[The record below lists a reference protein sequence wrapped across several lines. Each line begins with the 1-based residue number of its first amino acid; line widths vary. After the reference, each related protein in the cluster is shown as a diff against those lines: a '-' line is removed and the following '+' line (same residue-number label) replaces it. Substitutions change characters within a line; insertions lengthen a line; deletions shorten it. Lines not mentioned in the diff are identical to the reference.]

1 MAVVFGD
8 LPSSNGDA
16 YRSIDATAGDHYH
29 PFVVVVVVVVVARY
43 QLTLI
48 DVFDD

>member
-8 LPSSNGDA
+8 LSSSNGDA

-29 PFVVVVVVVVVARY
+29 PFVVVVVVVVARY

>member
-29 PFVVVVVVVVVARY
+29 PFVVVVVVVARN